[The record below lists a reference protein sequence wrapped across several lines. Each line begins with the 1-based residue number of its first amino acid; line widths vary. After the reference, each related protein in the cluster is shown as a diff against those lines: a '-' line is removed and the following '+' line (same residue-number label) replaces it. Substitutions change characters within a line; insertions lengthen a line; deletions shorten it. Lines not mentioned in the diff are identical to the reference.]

1 MKAHLQI
8 NGQNYQIVT
17 LDFETFYSQDYTLSG
32 KDMNLSEYVRDPRFH
47 AHGVGIKIGSGRTK
61 WYTGKNIRL
70 ALEAIDWTR
79 SAMLCH
85 HTQFDAFICSHH
97 YGIIA
102 AFYLCTLSMS
112 RAVHGH
118 HVAHTL
124 DALAKRHGLAGK
136 VLAAAL
142 IKTLGKPVLTES
154 ELRCLGAY
162 CVNDCDDTAEIF
174 HAMYEHVPDDELR
187 LIDLTIRM
195 FVRPLLYVDIPRV
208 EAELAKE
215 VGAKA
220 EALKLSGANP
230 SDLMSNQKFAKLLE
244 AAGATL
250 PMKVSPSTGEMTYAF
265 AKSDLDFQE
274 LVKSPNKKIA
284 ALCAARLRT
293 KSTIGETRAVRFLEA
308 GKDGM
313 RLPIY
318 LNYYGAHTGRW
329 SGGNKLNLQ
338 NLPRGGELRR
348 AILAAMGYA
357 IVVADSSQI
366 EARVLAWLAGEEWLV
381 DAFRAGRDI
390 YSEFASEI
398 YGRHVDRKRPAKNEK
413 GQFLN
418 KDGKVVAR
426 KEDAHFPDFL
436 EGFVGKVSIL
446 GLGYGMGAMKFDL
459 TLRQGSMGP
468 PVTLPDGMPAEIVQL
483 YRRRNPK
490 IVALWRKMDYII
502 FCMATGIEGTF
513 GPLSYGKGY
522 IRLPNGMFLLYQDL
536 QGTYDDRGRLTDA
549 SYANRRGRSKIYG
562 GLLTEN
568 VVQALARVIIGEQML
583 AVDDA
588 KIPIVTMSH
597 DEIVALA
604 RLNQAEK
611 VYQKMLKIMSTPP
624 VWGRDIPLAAEGG
637 WDVNYSK

>member
-1 MKAHLQI
+1 MNSHLQI
-8 NGQNYQIVT
+8 GSNKYQIVT
-17 LDFETFYSQDYTLSG
+17 LDFETYYDQHYTLSG
-32 KDMNLSEYVRDPRFH
+32 KDMNTSEYVRDPRFH
-47 AHGVGIKIGSGRTK
+47 AHGVGIKIGNGRTK
-61 WYTGKNIRL
+61 WYTGSNIRL
-70 ALEAIDWTR
+70 ALKAIDWKR

-85 HTQFDAFICSHH
+85 HTQFDGFICSHH

-136 VLAAAL
+136 VRAAAL
-142 IKTLGKPVLTES
+142 VATKGKAQLTRE
-154 ELRCLGAY
+154 EERDLGAY
-162 CVNDCDDTAEIF
+162 TIDDCNDCNAAF
-174 HAMYEHVPDDELR
+174 HAMYPYFPDDELR
-187 LIDLTIRM
+187 LVDLTIRM

-215 VGAKA
+215 IGAKA
-220 EALKLSGANP
+220 EALKASGATP
-230 SDLMSNQKFAKLLE
+230 AELMSNPKFAALLE

-250 PMKVSPSTGEMTYAF
+250 PMKTSPITGEITWAF

-274 LVKSPNKKIA
+274 LAKSPNKKIA
-284 ALCAARLRT
+284 ALCAARLKT

-313 RLPIY
+313 RLPVY

-348 AILAAMGYA
+348 AIIATLEEIARKRREEYA

-366 EARVLAWLAGEEWLV
+366 EARILAWLACEEWLV
-381 DAFRAGRDI
+381 EAFRAGRDI

-398 YGRHVDRKRPAKNEK
+398 YKYPVTKA
-413 GQFLN
+413 N
-418 KDGKVVAR
+418 K
-426 KEDAHFPDFL
+426 L
-436 EGFVGKVSIL
+436 ERFVGKVSIL
-446 GLGYGMGAMKFDL
+446 GLGYGMGALKFDL
-459 TLRQGSMGP
+459 TLRQGSMDS
-468 PVTLPDGMPAEIVQL
+468 PVTLPEGMPAQVVQL
-483 YRRRNPK
+483 YRARNPK
-490 IVALWRKMDYII
+490 IVALWRKMDYVI
-502 FCMATGIEGTF
+502 FCMATGIEGTL
-513 GPLSYGKGY
+513 GPISYGKGF
-522 IRLPNGMFLLYQDL
+522 IKLPNGMFLLYPDL
-536 QGTYDDRGRLTDA
+536 KGTLDDRGRLVDA
-549 SYANRRGRSKIYG
+549 SYATRRGRAKLYG

-568 VVQALARVIIGEQML
+568 VVQALARVVVGEQML
-583 AVDDA
+583 AVDDQG
-588 KIPIVTMSH
+588 ILIVTMSH
-597 DEIVALA
+597 DEIVTHT
-604 RLNQAEK
+604 RLSQAEK

-624 VWGRDIPLAAEGG
+624 AWGPDIPLAAEGG

>member
-32 KDMNLSEYVRDPRFH
+32 KDMNTSEYVRDPRFH

-136 VLAAAL
+136 VLSAAL
-142 IKTLGKPVLTES
+142 VATKGKMQLTPQE
-154 ELRCLGAY
+154 ERDLGAY
-162 CVNDCDDTAEIF
+162 TVNDCDDCAAAF
-174 HAMYEHVPDDELR
+174 HAMYSHFPDDELR
-187 LIDLTIRM
+187 LVDLTIRM

-265 AKSDLDFQE
+265 AKSDLEFQE
-274 LVKSPNKKIA
+274 LAKSPNKKIA

-308 GKDGM
+308 GKDDM
-313 RLPIY
+313 QLPIY

-398 YGRHVDRKRPAKNEK
+398 YGRTVTKE
-413 GQFLN
+413 N
-418 KDGKVVAR
+418 K
-426 KEDAHFPDFL
+426 L
-436 EGFVGKVSIL
+436 ERFVGKVSIL
-446 GLGYGMGAMKFDL
+446 GLGYGMGATKFDL

-468 PVTLPDGMPAEIVQL
+468 PVTLPDDMPAEIVQL

>member
-1 MKAHLQI
+1 MKTHLQI
-8 NGQNYQIVT
+8 NGKNYQIVT

-32 KDMNLSEYVRDPRFH
+32 KDMNTSEYVRDPRFH

-136 VLAAAL
+136 VLSAAL
-142 IKTLGKPVLTES
+142 VATKGKMQLTPQE
-154 ELRCLGAY
+154 ERDLGAY
-162 CVNDCDDTAEIF
+162 TVNDCDDCAAAF
-174 HAMYEHVPDDELR
+174 HAMYSHFPDDELR
-187 LIDLTIRM
+187 LVDLTIRM

-265 AKSDLDFQE
+265 AKSDLEFQE
-274 LVKSPNKKIA
+274 LAKSPNKKIA

-313 RLPIY
+313 PLPIY

-398 YGRHVDRKRPAKNEK
+398 YGRTITKE
-413 GQFLN
+413 N
-418 KDGKVVAR
+418 K
-426 KEDAHFPDFL
+426 L
-436 EGFVGKVSIL
+436 ERFVGKVSIL

-459 TLRQGSMGP
+459 TLRQGTMGP
-468 PVTLPDGMPAEIVQL
+468 PVALPDDMPAEIVQL

-502 FCMATGIEGTF
+502 FCMATGIEGTL
-513 GPLSYGKGY
+513 GPISYGKGY
-522 IRLPNGMFLLYQDL
+522 IRLPNGMFLLYPDL

>member
-1 MKAHLQI
+1 MKTHLQI
-8 NGQNYQIVT
+8 NGKNYQIIT
-17 LDFETFYSQDYTLSG
+17 LDFETYYAQDYTLSG
-32 KDMNLSEYVRDPRFH
+32 KNMNTSEYVRDPRFH
-47 AHGVGIKIGSGRTK
+47 AHGVGIKIGAGRTK
-61 WYTGKNIRL
+61 WYTGRNIRL
-70 ALEAIDWTR
+70 ALEAIDWSR

-97 YGIIA
+97 YDIIA

-124 DALAKRHGLAGK
+124 DALAKRHGLKGK

-142 IKTLGKPVLTES
+142 VNTLGKPTLTAT
-154 ELRCLGAY
+154 ELMHLGAY

-174 HAMYEHVPDDELR
+174 QALYEFIPDDELR

-195 FVRPLLYVDIPRV
+195 FVRPLLYIDIPRV

-215 VGAKA
+215 IGSKA
-220 EALKLSGANP
+220 EALAISGAAP
-230 SDLMSNQKFAKLLE
+230 SDLMSNPKFAALLE
-244 AAGATL
+244 AAGAKL
-250 PMKVSPSTGEMTYAF
+250 PMKMSPTTGEMTWAF

-274 LVKSPNKKIA
+274 LAKSPNKKIA
-284 ALCAARLRT
+284 ALCAARLKT

-329 SGGNKLNLQ
+329 SGGNKTNLQ
-338 NLPRGGELRR
+338 NLPRGGEMRK
-348 AILAAMGYA
+348 AILAALGYA

-381 DAFRAGRDI
+381 EAFRDGRDI

-398 YGRHVDRKRPAKNEK
+398 YERHVTKADK
-413 GQFLN
+413 
-418 KDGKVVAR
+418 
-426 KEDAHFPDFL
+426 L
-436 EGFVGKVSIL
+436 ERFVGKVSIL
-446 GLGYGMGAMKFDL
+446 GLGYGMGAVKFDQ
-459 TLRQGSMGP
+459 TLRQGAMGP
-468 PVTLPDGMPAEIVQL
+468 PVVLPDGMPAEVVQL

-490 IVALWRKMDYII
+490 IVALWRKMDYVI
-502 FCMATGIEGTF
+502 FCMATGIEGTL
-513 GPLSYGKGY
+513 GPISYGKGY
-522 IRLPNGMFLLYQDL
+522 IKLPNGLFLLYPDL
-536 QGTYDDRGRLTDA
+536 QGTYDERGRFTDA

-562 GLLTEN
+562 GLIAENLT
-568 VVQALARVIIGEQML
+568 QALARVIIGEQML

-597 DEIVALA
+597 DEIVTLA
-604 RLNQAEK
+604 RLKQADK
-611 VYQKMLKIMSTPP
+611 VLALMLKIMATPP
-624 VWGRDIPLAAEGG
+624 VWAPDLPIAAEGG
-637 WDVNYSK
+637 WAPEYSK